1 MKESYWKTQYKS
13 LSFEAVKPE
22 CSRRQEP
29 QEHDNLDST
38 YLSPVFSRTG
48 STETRSLDEIARLQK
63 MKSYQKIC

>member
-22 CSRRQEP
+22 CSQRQEP
-29 QEHDNLDST
+29 QEHDNVDST

-48 STETRSLDEIARLQK
+48 SSETRSLDEIARLQK
-63 MKSYQKIC
+63 MKFY